1 MKCVASIM
9 DWRGLP
15 LDNVI
20 SPCPA
25 ILFPTAARTSHA
37 LRPVWSHRSFRVE
50 VLPRRH
56 DLRWCHDACGCSHWA
71 PVAAGDERHRR
82 PGPQCRHQLHRY
94 SGRLRRRRLTRCA
107 SLQAYYSIAGRDIEH
122 ELVPAVMDAQIGL
135 LCWSPLAGGL
145 LSGKFDRHGHTDN
158 TARRASIAFPP
169 VDETRVHDIIDT
181 LKTVAARHDATAA
194 QIALAWLLSR
204 PAVTSVIVGIK
215 RPEQL
220 TENLGA
226 LELTL
231 SSEDLAE
238 LDQVSRPAAA
248 YPGWIKRYNARSRVP
263 AGHAFEGP
271 SWSLG
276 ERPL

>member
-1 MKCVASIM
+1 M
-9 DWRGLP
+9 
-15 LDNVI
+15 
-20 SPCPA
+20 
-25 ILFPTAARTSHA
+25 
-37 LRPVWSHRSFRVE
+37 
-50 VLPRRH
+50 
-56 DLRWCHDACGCSHWA
+56 
-71 PVAAGDERHRR
+71 
-82 PGPQCRHQLHRY
+82 
-94 SGRLRRRRLTRCA
+94 TRCA

-248 YPGWIKRYNARSRVP
+248 YPGWIQRYNARSRVP